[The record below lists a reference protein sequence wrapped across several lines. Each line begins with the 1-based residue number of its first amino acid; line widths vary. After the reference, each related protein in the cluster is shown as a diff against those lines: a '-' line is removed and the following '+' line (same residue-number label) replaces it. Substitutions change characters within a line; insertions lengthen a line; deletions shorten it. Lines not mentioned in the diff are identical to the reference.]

1 MPSATVELRNIAGTE
16 AAVGWAGAHTVVVDR
31 PDGKAGGRPRVCRC
45 DGGGGRM
52 FYDARLVQ
60 D

>member
-31 PDGKAGGRPRVCRC
+31 PDGKAGDGLGFAGATVNGRDV
-45 DGGGGRM
+45 
-52 FYDARLVQ
+52 L
-60 D
+60 